1 MENPFQNNQPKSTD
15 GSSLLLIFLSGI
27 LGMSLGYVVFFLDWF
42 ILAVVISIF
51 SSFLILGLI
60 LNKRLIEQNNLIF
73 SGFQQ
78 EATVRKNNILSA
90 FIKELE
96 GNFEADRNTQF
107 RAITWKNLKLELCSF
122 PDSLY
127 EIVEAAYFE
136 LNKIPGDIQ
145 GPELKDYL
153 LKETTLS
160 AAIAALRDQQNK
172 LRRNII
178 F

>member
-1 MENPFQNNQPKSTD
+1 MDNPFQNGQSRSTD
-15 GSSLLLIFLSGI
+15 GTSLLLVFLSGL
-27 LGMSLGYVVFFLDWF
+27 LGMSLGYVVFFFDWF
-42 ILAVVISIF
+42 ILAVIISIF

-73 SGFQQ
+73 SGFQL
-78 EATVRKNNILSA
+78 ESITRKNNILSA

-96 GNFEADRNTQF
+96 NNFEADRNTQF

-122 PDSLY
+122 PDALY
-127 EIVEAAYFE
+127 ETVEEAYFQ
-136 LNKIPGDIQ
+136 LNKIPGEIQ
-145 GPELKDYL
+145 GPELKDFL
-153 LKETTLS
+153 LKETSLS
-160 AAIAALRDQQNK
+160 DAIAALRDQQNK